1 MISTVFAQPFEPL
14 GCAACRDKTQLPSDF
29 TMAFQPIMDLHSG
42 RPFAYEALVRGVD
55 GQSAATVLSWVD
67 DAHRYRFDQAC
78 RVKAIELASRL
89 GLAALPQCRLSINFL
104 FLMICKFC
112 QVNIRKI
119 CPTEGLVIGFHITQ
133 KIYFLKCSA

>member
-14 GCAACRDKTQLPSDF
+14 GCAACRDKTQLPFDF

-55 GQSAATVLSWVD
+55 GQSADTVLSWVD

-89 GLAALPQCRLSINFL
+89 GLAALPQCPSASASIS
-104 FLMICKFC
+104 
-112 QVNIRKI
+112 
-119 CPTEGLVIGFHITQ
+119 CPTRCTVQ
-133 KIYFLKCSA
+133 KPVFAPPWRRPKNLIFRTTASCLK